1 MMWYDVAPQPRKAAP
16 IMAEQLAEYLV
27 SAADYLAWESQQP
40 CKYELIENRIYPMT
54 GASLSH
60 NYICTR
66 LAVAL
71 DSRLSQRGCAVY
83 TSDMRVQVEESGTY
97 TYPDLV
103 VLCSQP
109 RVRPYAEQDTLLNPT
124 LLFEILSPS
133 TELIDRKQK
142 QAQYLEI
149 PSLHGYFLVSQG
161 KPLIEA
167 HTRSADDWRLR
178 IFSGMDAT
186 LVIPAP
192 DCAIPLREIYQQV
205 SFADL

>member
-1 MMWYDVAPQPRKAAP
+1 MATDVAEGL
-16 IMAEQLAEYLV
+16 M
-27 SAADYLAWESQQP
+27 SADDYLAWESQQP
-40 CKYELIENRIYPMT
+40 YKYELIDNRIYPMT

-60 NYICTR
+60 NYISVK

-71 DSRLSQRGCAVY
+71 DSRLSDKGCAVY
-83 TSDMRVQVEESGTY
+83 TNEMRVQVEQSGTY

-103 VLCSQP
+103 VLCSEP
-109 RVRPYAEQDTLLNPT
+109 RLRPYAEQDTLLNPT

-142 QAQYLEI
+142 RTQYLQI
-149 PSLHGYFLVSQG
+149 PSLRSYFLVSQG

-167 HTRSADDWRLR
+167 HTRKADDWRLR
-178 IFSGMDAT
+178 FYSGLDAT

-192 DCAIPLREIYQQV
+192 ACEIPLSEIYRQV
-205 SFADL
+205 SFTDG

>member
-1 MMWYDVAPQPRKAAP
+1 
-16 IMAEQLAEYLV
+16 MAERLAEYLV
-27 SAADYLAWESQQP
+27 SADDYLAWESQQP
-40 CKYELIENRIYPMT
+40 YKYELIDNRIYPMT

-71 DSRLSQRGCAVY
+71 DIRLSQRGCAVY
-83 TSDMRVQVEESGTY
+83 TSDMRVQVEEAGTY

-109 RVRPYAEQDTLLNPT
+109 RIRPYAEQDTLLNPT

-142 QAQYLEI
+142 HAQYLEI
-149 PSLHGYFLVSQG
+149 PSLRGYFIVSQG

-167 HTRSADDWRLR
+167 HTRKADDWRLR
-178 IFSGMDAT
+178 IHAGMDAT

-192 DCAIPLREIYQQV
+192 ACEIPLSEIYRQV
-205 SFADL
+205 SFTDA

>member
-1 MMWYDVAPQPRKAAP
+1 
-16 IMAEQLAEYLV
+16 MAERLAEYLV
-27 SAADYLAWESQQP
+27 SADDYLAWESQQP
-40 CKYELIENRIYPMT
+40 YKYELIDNRIYPMT

-60 NYICTR
+60 NYISVK

-71 DSRLSQRGCAVY
+71 DSRLSDKGCAVY
-83 TSDMRVQVEESGTY
+83 TSDMRVQVEQSGTY

-103 VLCSQP
+103 VLCSEP
-109 RVRPYAEQDTLLNPT
+109 RLRPYAEQDTLLNPT

-142 QAQYLEI
+142 HTQYLQI
-149 PSLHGYFLVSQG
+149 PSLRGYFLVSQG

-167 HTRSADDWRLR
+167 HTRKADDWRLR
-178 IFSGMDAT
+178 FFSGLDAT

-192 DCAIPLREIYQQV
+192 ACEIPLSAIYRQV
-205 SFADL
+205 SFTDA